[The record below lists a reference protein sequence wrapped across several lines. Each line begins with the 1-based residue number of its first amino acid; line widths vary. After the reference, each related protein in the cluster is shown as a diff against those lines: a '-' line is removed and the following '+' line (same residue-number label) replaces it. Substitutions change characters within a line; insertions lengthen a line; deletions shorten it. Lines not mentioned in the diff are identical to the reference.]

1 MDMNLRNT
9 DGTERTVEL
18 RAFLLGTLADT
29 DAERLEYS
37 LLSDDGLY
45 ELLLATEE
53 ELIDEYL
60 GGSLTQSEASS
71 FLGYLEKVP
80 GGTRRIDFARHFRKS
95 LETSEAL
102 TPAGSRWQAA
112 LSGFASMWRWQRP
125 AFAASLLLGVLAL
138 AIYTSTSRTGEDP
151 FVVLTAGLTRSAG
164 EVPTVTL
171 SPSRRVVT
179 AMLDLGAHSHERYRA
194 TLRDA
199 DSRPIH
205 VSGRLTASVTDRRVL
220 VPFPLPLTGLE
231 PGDYSISLDGETA
244 SGLYESIET
253 YVLRFVE

>member
-1 MDMNLRNT
+1 MNLEDS
-9 DGTERTVEL
+9 DGNGRTAEL
-18 RAFLLGTLADT
+18 RAFLLGTLPEPDV
-29 DAERLEYS
+29 ERLEYS
-37 LLSDDGLY
+37 LLSHDGLY
-45 ELLLATEE
+45 ELLLAMEE

-60 GGSLTQSEASS
+60 CGSLTQSEAST
-71 FLGYLEKVP
+71 FLAYLEKVP
-80 GGTRRIDFARHFRKS
+80 GGVRQIDFARDFRKS

-102 TPAGSRWQAA
+102 TPTGSRWQAA
-112 LSGFASMWRWQRP
+112 VSGFASMWRWQRP

-179 AMLDLGAHSHERYRA
+179 AMLDLGANSHERYRA

-205 VSGRLTASVTDRRVL
+205 VSGRLTASVIDRGVL

-244 SGLYESIET
+244 SGLYEPIQT
-253 YVLRFVE
+253 YVLRLVE